1 MPSPHQAAAA
11 RGRANRYTRGN
22 GRSRIS
28 GALKGAGKGRGHGGQ
43 RQQDWAGE
51 PLTLPK
57 AKRQSHAEAGLRF
70 DPLLRNIRAEMRAS
84 HQREQDIGN
93 WYGQLQQTMAQGEQQ
108 SAAAAAAARA
118 GLQKQLETAQAG
130 SQANQAAIAG
140 QNADFAKLVGANP
153 AAFAPSANQAAAAA
167 SQRDLAQVALSTP
180 IIASGANQ
188 AAFLAAQKGNA
199 GRDSIYQRLQESK
212 RGRKMLQDFRS
223 VQGEKGLA
231 QVENLGKLREGE
243 RNYHVQQEA
252 FGQKGKQFAAEQ
264 GLERQK
270 LGQAASENAFDRS
283 YKEQKLRNEGRKIGH
298 EGKGGGLTPFQRHE
312 QQRGQ
317 KSANVTARS
326 LYAAAKHKPETP
338 AQWSAFVILVAKEA
352 EGADQVAAK
361 KAVEKLRRRVQRRT
375 GGIKAIKKAVTG
387 F

>member
-1 MPSPHQAAAA
+1 MKHPH
-11 RGRANRYTRGN
+11 NKH
-22 GRSRIS
+22 RI
-28 GALKGAGKGRGHGGQ
+28 GHAL
-43 RQQDWAGE
+43 RQQNWAGE

-57 AKRQSHAEAGLRF
+57 AKRLAHAEAGLRF
-70 DPLLRNIRAEMRAS
+70 NPLRESIRAEGRAS
-84 HQREQDIGN
+84 HQREHDIGD

-153 AAFAPSANQAAAAA
+153 AAFAPSAQQAAAAA

-199 GRDSIYQRLQESK
+199 GRDSIYQRMQENK
-212 RGRKMLQDFRS
+212 RGRKIKEDLRH
-223 VQGEKGLA
+223 VK
-231 QVENLGKLREGE
+231 VESLDKLREGE

-252 FGQKGKQFAAEQ
+252 FGQKNKQFAAEQ
-264 GLERQK
+264 GLARKK
-270 LGQAASENAFDRS
+270 LGQEASSDAFDRS
-283 YKEQKLRNEGRKIGH
+283 YKEQKLRNEGRKINR
-298 EGKGGGLTPFQRHE
+298 EGKGGGLTPSQRHDA
-312 QQRGQ
+312 QRGQ

-326 LYAAAKHKPETP
+326 LYSAAKHKPET
-338 AQWSAFVILVAKEA
+338 ASEWNAFLILVAKEA
-352 EGADQVAAK
+352 EGADQVAAR
-361 KAVEKLRRRVQRRT
+361 KAVAKLRHRLQRK
-375 GGIKAIKKAVTG
+375 GGADRPPRMKHPG
-387 F
+387 FNP